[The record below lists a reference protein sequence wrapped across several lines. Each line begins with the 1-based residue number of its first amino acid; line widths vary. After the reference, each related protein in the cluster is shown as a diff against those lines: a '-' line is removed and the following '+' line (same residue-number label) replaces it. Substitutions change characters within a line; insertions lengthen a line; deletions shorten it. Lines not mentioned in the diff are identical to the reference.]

1 MVTIVD
7 FNPDWAN
14 TPINIENVY
23 KASEVRLRY
32 VSDKQPSKRIKI
44 EFASDILEA
53 FIHIRDWN
61 TIEHIEEIKMI
72 MLNRN
77 NALLEIANISS
88 GGISGTVIDIRIIM
102 QYALNSNASAVVLA
116 HNHLSRNLNP
126 GRADIE
132 INKYIK
138 TALDV
143 FDIRL
148 PDHLIITSEREFASI
163 MESL

>member
-1 MVTIVD
+1 M
-7 FNPDWAN
+7 
-14 TPINIENVY
+14 
-23 KASEVRLRY
+23 
-32 VSDKQPSKRIKI
+32 
-44 EFASDILEA
+44 
-53 FIHIRDWN
+53 
-61 TIEHIEEIKMI
+61 
-72 MLNRN
+72 
-77 NALLEIANISS
+77 
-88 GGISGTVIDIRIIM
+88 VIDIRIIM
-102 QYALNSNASAVVLA
+102 QYNLNSNASAVVLA
-116 HNHLSRNLNP
+116 HNHPGGNLNP